1 MVYCFHYH
9 YRLPSETTGRA
20 DEPIRSTPLDKAM
33 KKTPEKKMTKPN
45 RPANAQRIRR
55 ILILS
60 YLVITLVA
68 VAASSIPVL
77 LLCSAAMLLRTKS
90 PRCCTPIP
98 LSLFRTRIRIFPAMN
113 RRYCFYLLIL
123 PPCSTI
129 PTTPLS
135 PRRHET

>member
-60 YLVITLVA
+60 YLVINSGMNDVA
-68 VAASSIPVL
+68 FDVVQSKIML
-77 LLCSAAMLLRTKS
+77 LLQKRGV
-90 PRCCTPIP
+90 
-98 LSLFRTRIRIFPAMN
+98 
-113 RRYCFYLLIL
+113 
-123 PPCSTI
+123 
-129 PTTPLS
+129 
-135 PRRHET
+135 

>member
-77 LLCSAAMLLRTKS
+77 LLSSNALKNKVT
-90 PRCCTPIP
+90 
-98 LSLFRTRIRIFPAMN
+98 
-113 RRYCFYLLIL
+113 
-123 PPCSTI
+123 
-129 PTTPLS
+129 
-135 PRRHET
+135 

>member
-1 MVYCFHYH
+1 
-9 YRLPSETTGRA
+9 
-20 DEPIRSTPLDKAM
+20 
-33 KKTPEKKMTKPN
+33 MTKPN

-77 LLCSAAMLLRTKS
+77 LLSSNALKNKVTSLLYTYTS
-90 PRCCTPIP
+90 QLVQNSDTY
-98 LSLFRTRIRIFPAMN
+98 LSGYESQVLL
-113 RRYCFYLLIL
+113 YLLIL

>member
-9 YRLPSETTGRA
+9 YRLPSETTGKS

-33 KKTPEKKMTKPN
+33 KKTPEKKMTKPK
-45 RPANAQRIRR
+45 RPASAQHIRR

-60 YLVITLVA
+60 SRL
-68 VAASSIPVL
+68 SL
-77 LLCSAAMLLRTKS
+77 LRQVQSPFFCSAAMPLRTKS

-135 PRRHET
+135 PRRHETRLKTG